1 MKTFF
6 IKNYVLFENFQKLCQ
21 GKKIKFIF
29 RIFEAMNNHF
39 FDLIEHT
46 NRSVFLTGKA
56 GTGKTT
62 FLNDFVKRTKKKYI
76 VVAPTGI
83 AAINAGG
90 VTIHS
95 MFGLPLRTFLPTT
108 DRIDGSLANN
118 IADLMPHFKYRK
130 DKLKLLREIE
140 VLIIDEVSMLRADVL
155 DMMDFSLRFI
165 RRNNQRFGGVQMLF
179 IGDLY
184 QLPPVVRDEH
194 ILKICYD
201 SPFFFDS
208 LAVKDIPLLTIELT
222 KVYRQSDEDF
232 LEILNAIRDGDT
244 ANIDFDLL
252 NKRYDPDF
260 DMGNESYVY
269 LCSHNKMADEI
280 NQEKLA
286 EIKVTPNT
294 YEAKLF
300 GDFKENQYPNEQFL
314 ELKIGAQVMF
324 IRNDISG
331 EKKYFNGKLGEIS
344 ALDENEIKV
353 VLDGSEREITV
364 KREVWEQKK
373 YFLDTEKN
381 IQEEVLG
388 SFEQFPI
395 KLAWAVTIHKSQGLT
410 FDKVI
415 IDAGKS
421 FTAGQVYVAL
431 SRCRTLEGIVLK
443 SRITPDVIFKDNRIL
458 QFQGNTLANDNV
470 EAILNK
476 EKYDYSIRKVL
487 RTVNCLWFLKEVE
500 DWNQLSIT
508 TKSIDHVKTKQ
519 LYVQLKHEIVN
530 LGKIFEKL
538 ERVISQKVNNFIEQ
552 KEEWSEI
559 ENKTKGAVN
568 FFFVEIRDKVFNP
581 LKEFYAEIKGAKGLK
596 QYNEEFRNW
605 LEDIEEYLNSLK
617 EAYLLETKLLDEKND
632 KEISMKIAKVPSQV
646 LTFQLFEQG
655 KTIGEI
661 ALERGLVKETVIGH
675 LAKFAEQGL
684 LDIARVITSD
694 KIKAFE
700 TEFYK
705 NPHETLS
712 DWKNALPSSFEF
724 NEIRILINH
733 YNFLKDKNKA

>member
-1 MKTFF
+1 
-6 IKNYVLFENFQKLCQ
+6 
-21 GKKIKFIF
+21 
-29 RIFEAMNNHF
+29 MNNHF

-62 FLNDFVKRTKKKYI
+62 FLNEFVKKTRKKYI

-130 DKLKLLREIE
+130 DKLKLLREVE

-194 ILKICYD
+194 ILKICYE

-208 LAVKDIPLLTIELT
+208 HAIKDIPLLTIELT
-222 KVYRQSDEDF
+222 KVYRQSDEKF
-232 LEILNAIRDGDT
+232 LDILNAIRDGDV
-244 ANIDFDLL
+244 ANINFDEL

-260 DMGNESYVY
+260 KAGTESYVY

-280 NQEKLA
+280 NQEKLE
-286 EIKVTPNT
+286 EIDLAVKT

-300 GDFKENQYPNEQFL
+300 GDFKENQFPNEQFL
-314 ELKIGAQVMF
+314 ELKVGAQIMF
-324 IRNDISG
+324 IRNDITG

-344 ALDENEIKV
+344 ALDDNEIKV

-381 IQEEVLG
+381 IKEEVLG

-410 FDKVI
+410 FDNVI

-443 SRITPDVIFKDNRIL
+443 SKITPEVIFKDNRIL
-458 QFQGNTLANDNV
+458 QFQGSTLANDNV
-470 EAILNK
+470 EAILNR
-476 EKYDYSIRKVL
+476 EKYDYSIKKVL
-487 RTVNCLWFLKEVE
+487 RTVNCLWFLNEVE
-500 DWNQLSIT
+500 EWNKLSVT
-508 TKSIDHVKTKQ
+508 TKNIDHVKTNQ
-519 LYVQLKHEIVN
+519 LYLQLKHETTN

-538 ERVISQKVNNFIEQ
+538 ERVISQKVNNFIEN
-552 KEEWSEI
+552 KEEWSDI
-559 ENKTKGAVN
+559 ESKTKGAVN
-568 FFFVEIRDKVFNP
+568 FFFTEIRDKVFNP

-605 LEDIEEYLNSLK
+605 LEDTEEYLNSLK
-617 EAYLLETKLLDEKND
+617 EIHLLETKLLDEKND
-632 KEISMKIAKVPSQV
+632 KEISLKIAKVPSQV

-684 LDIARVITSD
+684 LDISRVITSD

-700 TEFYK
+700 NEFYK
-705 NPHETLS
+705 NPHETLTE
-712 DWKNALPSSFEF
+712 WKNALPNDFEF

-733 YNFLKDKNKA
+733 YNYKKEKNDSI

>member
-1 MKTFF
+1 
-6 IKNYVLFENFQKLCQ
+6 
-21 GKKIKFIF
+21 
-29 RIFEAMNNHF
+29 MNNHF

-46 NRSVFLTGKA
+46 NRSIFLTGKA

-62 FLNDFVKRTKKKYI
+62 FLNDFVKRTRKKHI
-76 VVAPTGI
+76 VIAPTGI

-108 DRIDGSLANN
+108 ERIDTSMANN

-130 DKLKLLREIE
+130 DKLKLLREVE
-140 VLIIDEVSMLRADVL
+140 VVIIDEVSMLRADVL

-194 ILKICYD
+194 ILRMYYN

-208 LAVKDIPLLTIELT
+208 HAIKEIPLITIELT
-222 KVYRQSDEDF
+222 KVYRQSDENF
-232 LEILNAIRDGDT
+232 LAILNAIRDGDV
-244 ANIDFDLL
+244 ANINFDHL
-252 NKRYDPDF
+252 NERYDPDF
-260 DMGNESYVY
+260 NSKDEPYVY
-269 LCSHNKMADEI
+269 LCSHNKMADDI
-280 NQEKLA
+280 NQEKLDQ
-286 EIKVTPNT
+286 IKVSAKT

-300 GDFKENQYPNEQFL
+300 GEFKENQFPNEQFL
-314 ELKIGAQVMF
+314 DLKIGAQIMF

-331 EKKYFNGKLGEIS
+331 EKRYFNGKLGEIS

-353 VLDGSEREITV
+353 ILDGSEKEITV

-373 YFLDTEKN
+373 YFLDTDKN
-381 IQEEVLG
+381 IKEEVLG

-410 FDKVI
+410 FDRVI

-443 SRITPDVIFKDNRIL
+443 SKITPEVIFKDNRIL
-458 QFQGNTLANDNV
+458 KFQGETHANDNV
-470 EAILNK
+470 ESILNQ

-487 RTVNCLWFLKEVE
+487 RTVDCQWLLKEVE
-500 DWNQLSIT
+500 DWNNLSIV
-508 TKSIDHVKTKQ
+508 TKSIDHLKTKQ
-519 LYVQLKHEIVN
+519 LYIQLKPEIVN

-538 ERVISQKVNNFIEQ
+538 ERVISQKVNLFIEK

-559 ENKTKGAVN
+559 ENKSKGAVN
-568 FFFVEIRDKVFNP
+568 FFFTEVRDKVFSP
-581 LKEFYAEIKGAKGLK
+581 LKEFYAEIKGTKGLK
-596 QYNEEFRNW
+596 QYNEEFRVW

-617 EAYLLETKLLDEKND
+617 EIHLLETRLLEEKND

-655 KTIGEI
+655 KTISEI

-684 LDIARVITSD
+684 LEISRVITSD

-700 TEFYK
+700 ELFHSAPK
-705 NPHETLS
+705 ETLTE
-712 DWKNALPSSFEF
+712 WKNALPNDFEF

-733 YNFLKDKNKA
+733 FNYQKEKGK

>member
-1 MKTFF
+1 
-6 IKNYVLFENFQKLCQ
+6 
-21 GKKIKFIF
+21 
-29 RIFEAMNNHF
+29 MNNHF
-39 FDLIEHT
+39 FDLIEYT
-46 NRSVFLTGKA
+46 SRSVFLTGKA

-62 FLNDFVKRTKKKYI
+62 FLNEFVKKTKKKHI

-108 DRIDGSLANN
+108 DRIDSSLANN
-118 IADLMPHFKYRK
+118 IIDLQQHFKYRK
-130 DKLKLLREIE
+130 DKLKLLREVE

-194 ILKICYD
+194 VLKMFYN

-208 LAVKDIPLLTIELT
+208 LAIKDIPLLTIELT
-222 KVYRQSDEDF
+222 KVYRQTDQEF
-232 LEILNAIRDGDT
+232 LEILNAIRDGDV
-244 ANIDFDLL
+244 ANIDFNHL
-252 NKRYDPDF
+252 NERYDPGF
-260 DMGNESYVY
+260 EAGEEPYVY
-269 LCSHNKMADEI
+269 LCSHNKMADDI
-280 NQEKLA
+280 NQEKLKD
-286 EIKVTPNT
+286 IKVSPKS

-300 GDFKENQYPNEQFL
+300 GEFKENQYPNEQFL
-314 ELKIGAQVMF
+314 ELKVGAQVMF

-344 ALDENEIKV
+344 SLDENEIKV
-353 VLDGSEREITV
+353 ILDGSEREITV

-373 YFLDTEKN
+373 YSLDTDKN
-381 IQEEVLG
+381 IKEEVLG

-443 SRITPDVIFKDNRIL
+443 SKITPEVIFKDNRIL
-458 QFQGNTLANDNV
+458 KFQGETQANDNV
-470 EAILNK
+470 ESILNQ
-476 EKYDYSIRKVL
+476 EKYDYSIRKLL
-487 RTVNCLWFLKEVE
+487 RTLDCQWFLKEVE
-500 DWNQLSIT
+500 QWNNLSIV
-508 TKSIDHVKTKQ
+508 TKSIDRSKSNQ
-519 LYVQLKHEIVN
+519 LYLQLKRDVLN

-538 ERVISQKVNNFIEQ
+538 ERIIFQKVNLFIEK
-552 KEEWSEI
+552 KEDWSEI
-559 ENKTKGAVN
+559 ESKSKGAVN
-568 FFFVEIRDKVFNP
+568 FFFTEIRDKVFNP

-596 QYNEEFRNW
+596 QYNEELKNW

-617 EAYLLETKLLDEKND
+617 EIHLLETKLLDEKND
-632 KEISMKIAKVPSQV
+632 KEVSMKIAKVPSQV
-646 LTFQLFEQG
+646 LTFQLFEEG
-655 KTIGEI
+655 KTISEI
-661 ALERGLVKETVIGH
+661 AMERGLVKETVIGH

-694 KIKAFE
+694 KIKTFKE
-700 TEFYK
+700 MFHRDPK
-705 NPHETLS
+705 ETLNE
-712 DWKNALPSSFEF
+712 WKTALPNDFEF

-733 YNFLKDKNKA
+733 FTYQKEKNNG

>member
-1 MKTFF
+1 
-6 IKNYVLFENFQKLCQ
+6 
-21 GKKIKFIF
+21 
-29 RIFEAMNNHF
+29 MNNHF

-62 FLNDFVKRTKKKYI
+62 FLNEFVKKTRKKHI

-108 DRIDGSLANN
+108 DRIDGSLGNN
-118 IADLMPHFKYRK
+118 IADLQQHFKYRK
-130 DKLKLLREIE
+130 DKLKLLREVE

-194 ILKICYD
+194 ILKMFYQ

-208 LAVKDIPLLTIELT
+208 LAIKDIPLLTIELT
-222 KVYRQSDEDF
+222 KVYRQTDEEF
-232 LEILNAIRDGDT
+232 LEILNAIRDGDV
-244 ANIDFDLL
+244 ANIDFEHL
-252 NKRYDPDF
+252 NERFNPDF
-260 DMGNESYVY
+260 NAGEDSYIY
-269 LCSHNKMADEI
+269 LCSHNKLADDI
-280 NQEKLA
+280 NQQKLA
-286 EIKVTPNT
+286 EIKVSPATF
-294 YEAKLF
+294 EAKLF
-300 GDFKENQYPNEQFL
+300 GEFKENQYPNEQFL

-344 ALDENEIKV
+344 ALDEKEIKV
-353 VLDGSEREITV
+353 VLEGSEREITV

-373 YFLDTEKN
+373 YSLDGEKN
-381 IQEEVLG
+381 IKEEVLG

-443 SRITPDVIFKDNRIL
+443 SKITPEVIFKDNRIL
-458 QFQGNTLANDNV
+458 QFQGATFANDNV
-470 EAILNK
+470 EEILNR

-487 RTVNCLWFLKEVE
+487 RSVDSQWLLKEVE
-500 DWNQLSIT
+500 LWNNLSIT
-508 TKSIDHVKTKQ
+508 TKSIDHAKSKQ
-519 LYVQLKHEIVN
+519 LYLQLKRDVVN

-538 ERVISQKVNNFIEQ
+538 ERIIFQKVNNFINQ
-552 KEEWSEI
+552 TEEWSEI

-568 FFFVEIRDKVFNP
+568 FFFSEVKDKIFSP
-581 LKEFYAEIKGAKGLK
+581 LKEFYSEIKGVKGLK
-596 QYNEEFRNW
+596 NYNEELRSW

-617 EAYLLETKLLDEKND
+617 TAHLLETKLLDEKND
-632 KEISMKIAKVPSQV
+632 KEVSMKIAKVPSQV

-655 KTIGEI
+655 KTISEI
-661 ALERGLVKETVIGH
+661 ALERGLVKETVLGH
-675 LAKFAEQGL
+675 LARFAEQGL
-684 LDIARVITSD
+684 LDLSRVITSD
-694 KIKAFE
+694 KIKTFEKAFK
-700 TEFYK
+700 TDPK
-705 NPHETLS
+705 ETLNE
-712 DWKNALPSSFEF
+712 WKTALPNDFDF

-733 YNFLKDKNKA
+733 FNFLKEKAK

>member
-1 MKTFF
+1 
-6 IKNYVLFENFQKLCQ
+6 
-21 GKKIKFIF
+21 
-29 RIFEAMNNHF
+29 MNNHF
-39 FDLIEHT
+39 FDLIEYT
-46 NRSVFLTGKA
+46 SRSVFLTGKA

-62 FLNDFVKRTKKKYI
+62 FLNEFVKKTKKKHI

-108 DRIDGSLANN
+108 DRIDSSLANN
-118 IADLMPHFKYRK
+118 IIDLQQHFKYRK
-130 DKLKLLREIE
+130 DKLKLLREVE

-194 ILKICYD
+194 VLKMFYN

-208 LAVKDIPLLTIELT
+208 LAIKDIPLLTIELT
-222 KVYRQSDEDF
+222 KVYRQTDQDF
-232 LEILNAIRDGDT
+232 LEILNAIRDGDV
-244 ANIDFDLL
+244 ANIDFNHL
-252 NKRYDPDF
+252 NERYDPGF
-260 DMGNESYVY
+260 EAGEEPYVY
-269 LCSHNKMADEI
+269 LCSHNKMADDI
-280 NQEKLA
+280 NQEKLKD
-286 EIKVTPNT
+286 IKVSPKS

-300 GDFKENQYPNEQFL
+300 GEFKENQFPNEQFL
-314 ELKIGAQVMF
+314 ELKVGAQVMF
-324 IRNDISG
+324 IRNDITG

-344 ALDENEIKV
+344 SLDENEVKV
-353 VLDGSEREITV
+353 ILEGSEREITV

-373 YFLDTEKN
+373 YSLDTDKN
-381 IQEEVLG
+381 IKEEVLG

-443 SRITPDVIFKDNRIL
+443 SKITPEVIFKDNRIL
-458 QFQGNTLANDNV
+458 KFQGETQANDNV
-470 EAILNK
+470 ESILNQ

-487 RTVNCLWFLKEVE
+487 RTVDCQWFLKEVE
-500 DWNQLSIT
+500 QWNNLSIV
-508 TKSIDHVKTKQ
+508 TKSIDRTKSSQ
-519 LYVQLKHEIVN
+519 LYLQLKRDVLN

-538 ERVISQKVNNFIEQ
+538 ERIIFQKVNLFIEK
-552 KEEWSEI
+552 KEDWSEI
-559 ENKTKGAVN
+559 ESKSKGAVN
-568 FFFVEIRDKVFNP
+568 FFFTEIRDKVFNP

-596 QYNEEFRNW
+596 QYNEELKNW

-617 EAYLLETKLLDEKND
+617 EIYLLETKLLDEKND
-632 KEISMKIAKVPSQV
+632 KEVSMKIAKVPSQV

-655 KTIGEI
+655 KTISEI
-661 ALERGLVKETVIGH
+661 AMERGLVKETVIGH

-694 KIKAFE
+694 KIKAFKE
-700 TEFYK
+700 IFHKDPKENLT
-705 NPHETLS
+705 
-712 DWKNALPSSFEF
+712 DWKAALPNDFEF

-733 YNFLKDKNKA
+733 FTYQKEKNN

>member
-1 MKTFF
+1 
-6 IKNYVLFENFQKLCQ
+6 
-21 GKKIKFIF
+21 
-29 RIFEAMNNHF
+29 MNNHF

-62 FLNDFVKRTKKKYI
+62 FLNDFVKRTRKKHI

-108 DRIDGSLANN
+108 ERIDTSLANN

-130 DKLKLLREIE
+130 DKLKLLREVEII
-140 VLIIDEVSMLRADVL
+140 IIDEVSMLRADVL

-194 ILKICYD
+194 ILKMYYN

-208 LAVKDIPLLTIELT
+208 LAIKEIPLITIELT
-222 KVYRQSDEDF
+222 KVYRQSDEIF
-232 LEILNAIRDGDT
+232 LEVLNAIRDGDI

-252 NKRYDPDF
+252 NERYDPDF
-260 DMGNESYVY
+260 DMGKESYVY

-280 NQEKLA
+280 NQKKLA
-286 EIKVTPNT
+286 EIKSDAKI

-300 GDFKENQYPNEQFL
+300 GEFKENQFPNDQFL
-314 ELKIGAQVMF
+314 ELKVGAQIMF
-324 IRNDISG
+324 IRNDISPD
-331 EKKYFNGKLGEIS
+331 KKYFNGKLGEIS

-353 VLDGSEREITV
+353 ILDGSEREITV

-373 YFLDTEKN
+373 YFLDNEKN
-381 IQEEVLG
+381 IKEEVLG

-421 FTAGQVYVAL
+421 FTSGQVYVAL

-443 SRITPDVIFKDNRIL
+443 SRITPEVIFKDNRIL
-458 QFQGNTLANDNV
+458 QFHGDTVANDHV
-470 EAILNK
+470 ETILNQ

-487 RTVNCLWFLKEVE
+487 RTIDCLWFLQEVE
-500 DWNQLSIT
+500 DWNKLSIA
-508 TKSIDHVKTKQ
+508 TKSIDHVKTNQ
-519 LYVQLKHEIVN
+519 LYHQVKPEIIN

-538 ERVISQKVNNFIEQ
+538 ERVIFQKVTQFINQ
-552 KEEWSEI
+552 KEEWTEI

-568 FFFVEIRDKVFNP
+568 FFFTEIRDKVFNP

-596 QYNEEFRNW
+596 QYNEEFKRW

-617 EAYLLETKLLDEKND
+617 EIHLLETRLLDEKND
-632 KEISMKIAKVPSQV
+632 KEVSMKIAKVPSQV

-655 KTIGEI
+655 KTIAEI

-684 LDIARVITSD
+684 LDISRVIPSD
-694 KIKAFE
+694 KIRIFE
-700 TEFYK
+700 EEF
-705 NPHETLS
+705 N
-712 DWKNALPSSFEF
+712 KNAHGTLTEWKSVLPSNFEF
-724 NEIRILINH
+724 NEIRILLNH
-733 YNFLKDKNKA
+733 YNYIKTKES

>member
-1 MKTFF
+1 
-6 IKNYVLFENFQKLCQ
+6 
-21 GKKIKFIF
+21 
-29 RIFEAMNNHF
+29 MNNHF

-62 FLNDFVKRTKKKYI
+62 FLNEFVKKTRKKYI

-108 DRIDGSLANN
+108 DRIDTSLANN

-130 DKLKLLREIE
+130 DKLKLLREVE

-194 ILKICYD
+194 ILKMCYQ

-208 LAVKDIPLLTIELT
+208 HAIKEIPLITIELT
-222 KVYRQSDEDF
+222 KVYRQSDEEF
-232 LEILNAIRDGDT
+232 LAILNAIRDGDV
-244 ANIDFDLL
+244 ANIDFDHL
-252 NKRYDPDF
+252 NERYDPTFNSGD
-260 DMGNESYVY
+260 EPYVY
-269 LCSHNKMADEI
+269 LCSHNKMADDI
-280 NQEKLA
+280 NQEKLD
-286 EIKVTPNT
+286 EIKTDSRT
-294 YEAKLF
+294 YEAKLS
-300 GDFKENQYPNEQFL
+300 GEFKENQFPNEQFL
-314 ELKIGAQVMF
+314 DLKIGAQVMF

-331 EKKYFNGKLGEIS
+331 EKRYFNGKLGEIS
-344 ALDENEIKV
+344 ALDENEIKII
-353 VLDGSEREITV
+353 LDGSDTEITV

-373 YFLDTEKN
+373 YFLDTDKN
-381 IQEEVLG
+381 IKEEVLG

-443 SRITPDVIFKDNRIL
+443 SKITPEVIFKDNRIL
-458 QFQGNTLANDNV
+458 KFQGDTHANDNV
-470 EAILNK
+470 EAILNQ
-476 EKYDYSIRKVL
+476 EKYDYSIKKVL
-487 RTVNCLWFLKEVE
+487 RTVDSQWLLKEVE
-500 DWNQLSIT
+500 DWNNLSIV

-530 LGKIFEKL
+530 LGKIFVKL
-538 ERVISQKVNNFIEQ
+538 ERVISQKVNLFIDQ

-568 FFFVEIRDKVFNP
+568 FFFTEIRDKVFSP

-596 QYNEEFRNW
+596 QYNEDFRVW

-617 EAYLLETKLLDEKND
+617 EIHLLETKLLDEKND
-632 KEISMKIAKVPSQV
+632 QEISMKIAKVPSQV

-661 ALERGLVKETVIGH
+661 SMERGLVKETVIGH

-684 LDIARVITSD
+684 LDISRVITSD
-694 KIKAFE
+694 KIKTFE
-700 TEFYK
+700 DLFYQSQ
-705 NPHETLS
+705 HETLTE
-712 DWKNALPSSFEF
+712 WKNALPADFEF

-733 YNFLKDKNKA
+733 YNYQKEKRK

>member
-1 MKTFF
+1 
-6 IKNYVLFENFQKLCQ
+6 
-21 GKKIKFIF
+21 
-29 RIFEAMNNHF
+29 MNNHF
-39 FDLIEHT
+39 FDLIEYT
-46 NRSVFLTGKA
+46 SRSVFLTGKA

-62 FLNDFVKRTKKKYI
+62 FLNEFVKKTKKKHI

-108 DRIDGSLANN
+108 DRIDSSLANN
-118 IADLMPHFKYRK
+118 IIDLQQHFKYRK
-130 DKLKLLREIE
+130 DKLKLLREVE

-194 ILKICYD
+194 VLKMFYN

-208 LAVKDIPLLTIELT
+208 MAIKDIPLLTIELT
-222 KVYRQSDEDF
+222 KVYRQTDQEF
-232 LEILNAIRDGDT
+232 LEILNAIRDGDV
-244 ANIDFDLL
+244 ANIDFNHL
-252 NKRYDPDF
+252 NERYDPGF
-260 DMGNESYVY
+260 EAGEEPYVY
-269 LCSHNKMADEI
+269 LCSHNKMADDI
-280 NQEKLA
+280 NQEKLKD
-286 EIKVTPNT
+286 IKVSPKS

-300 GDFKENQYPNEQFL
+300 GEFKENQFPNEQFL
-314 ELKIGAQVMF
+314 ELKVGAQVMF
-324 IRNDISG
+324 IRNDITG

-344 ALDENEIKV
+344 SLDENEVKV
-353 VLDGSEREITV
+353 ILEGSEREITV

-373 YFLDTEKN
+373 YSLDTDKN
-381 IQEEVLG
+381 IKEEVLG

-431 SRCRTLEGIVLK
+431 SRCRTLKGIILK
-443 SRITPDVIFKDNRIL
+443 SKITPEVIFKDNRIL
-458 QFQGNTLANDNV
+458 KFQGETQANDNV
-470 EAILNK
+470 ESILNQ

-487 RTVNCLWFLKEVE
+487 RTVDCQWFLKEVE
-500 DWNQLSIT
+500 QWNNLSIV
-508 TKSIDHVKTKQ
+508 TKSIDRTKSNQ
-519 LYVQLKHEIVN
+519 LYLQLKRDVLN

-538 ERVISQKVNNFIEQ
+538 ERIIFQKVNLFIEK
-552 KEEWSEI
+552 KEDWSEI
-559 ENKTKGAVN
+559 ESKSKGAVN
-568 FFFVEIRDKVFNP
+568 FFFTEIRDKVFNP

-596 QYNEEFRNW
+596 QYNEELKNW

-617 EAYLLETKLLDEKND
+617 EVHLLETKLLDEKND
-632 KEISMKIAKVPSQV
+632 KEVSMKIAKVPSQV

-655 KTIGEI
+655 KTISEI
-661 ALERGLVKETVIGH
+661 AMERGLVKETVIGH

-694 KIKAFE
+694 KIKAFKE
-700 TEFYK
+700 MFHRDPKENLT
-705 NPHETLS
+705 
-712 DWKNALPSSFEF
+712 DWKAALPNDFEF

-733 YNFLKDKNKA
+733 FTYQKEQGKLH

>member
-1 MKTFF
+1 
-6 IKNYVLFENFQKLCQ
+6 
-21 GKKIKFIF
+21 
-29 RIFEAMNNHF
+29 MNNHF
-39 FDLIEHT
+39 FDLIEYT
-46 NRSVFLTGKA
+46 SRSVFLTGKA

-62 FLNDFVKRTKKKYI
+62 FLNEFVKKTKKKHI

-95 MFGLPLRTFLPTT
+95 MFGLPLRTFLPTA
-108 DRIDGSLANN
+108 DRIDSSIANN
-118 IADLMPHFKYRK
+118 ITDLQQHFRYRK
-130 DKLKLLREIE
+130 DKLKLLREVE

-194 ILKICYD
+194 VLKMFYN

-208 LAVKDIPLLTIELT
+208 LAIKDIPLLTIELT
-222 KVYRQSDEDF
+222 KVYRQTDEGF
-232 LEILNAIRDGDT
+232 LEILNAIRDGDV
-244 ANIDFDLL
+244 ANIDFNHL
-252 NKRYDPDF
+252 NERYDPGF
-260 DMGNESYVY
+260 EAGEEPYVY
-269 LCSHNKMADEI
+269 LCSHNKMADDI
-280 NQEKLA
+280 NQEKLKD
-286 EIKVTPNT
+286 IKVSPNT

-300 GDFKENQYPNEQFL
+300 GEFKENQYPNEQFL

-324 IRNDISG
+324 IRNDITG

-344 ALDENEIKV
+344 SLDDNEIKV
-353 VLDGSEREITV
+353 ILEGSEREITV

-373 YFLDTEKN
+373 YSLDTDKN
-381 IQEEVLG
+381 IKEEVLG

-443 SRITPDVIFKDNRIL
+443 SKITPEVIFKDNRIL
-458 QFQGNTLANDNV
+458 KFQGETQANDNV
-470 EAILNK
+470 ETILNQ

-487 RTVNCLWFLKEVE
+487 RTVDCQWFLKEVE
-500 DWNQLSIT
+500 QWNNLSIVN
-508 TKSIDHVKTKQ
+508 KSIDRKKASQ
-519 LYVQLKHEIVN
+519 LYLQLKRDVLN

-538 ERVISQKVNNFIEQ
+538 ERIIFQKVNLFIEK
-552 KEEWSEI
+552 KEDWSEI
-559 ENKTKGAVN
+559 ENKSKGAVN
-568 FFFVEIRDKVFNP
+568 FFFTEIRDKVFNP
-581 LKEFYAEIKGAKGLK
+581 LKDFYAEIKGAKGLK
-596 QYNEEFRNW
+596 QYNEELKDW

-617 EAYLLETKLLDEKND
+617 EIHLLETKLLDEKND

-655 KTIGEI
+655 KTIAEV

-684 LDIARVITSD
+684 LDISRVITSD
-694 KIKAFE
+694 KIKAFQE
-700 TEFYK
+700 MFHREPK
-705 NPHETLS
+705 ETLNE
-712 DWKNALPSSFEF
+712 WKTALPNDFEF

-733 YNFLKDKNKA
+733 FNYLKERNKI

>member
-1 MKTFF
+1 
-6 IKNYVLFENFQKLCQ
+6 
-21 GKKIKFIF
+21 
-29 RIFEAMNNHF
+29 MNNHF

-62 FLNDFVKRTKKKYI
+62 FLNDFVKRTRKKHI

-108 DRIDGSLANN
+108 DRIDTSMANN

-130 DKLKLLREIE
+130 DKLKLLREVEII
-140 VLIIDEVSMLRADVL
+140 IIDEVSMLRADVL

-194 ILKICYD
+194 ILKICYN

-208 LAVKDIPLLTIELT
+208 HAIKEIPLITIELT

-232 LEILNAIRDGDT
+232 LAILNAIRDGDV
-244 ANIDFDLL
+244 ANIDFEHL
-252 NKRYDPDF
+252 NERYDPHF
-260 DMGNESYVY
+260 DMGEEPYVY
-269 LCSHNKMADEI
+269 LCSHNKMADDI
-280 NQEKLA
+280 NQEKLD
-286 EIKVTPNT
+286 ELKVSPKT

-300 GDFKENQYPNEQFL
+300 GEFRENQFPNEQFL
-314 ELKIGAQVMF
+314 DLKIGAQIMF

-353 VLDGSEREITV
+353 ILDGSEREITV

-373 YFLDTEKN
+373 YFLDTDKN
-381 IQEEVLG
+381 IKEEVLG

-410 FDKVI
+410 FDRVI

-443 SRITPDVIFKDNRIL
+443 SKITPEVIFKDNRIL
-458 QFQGNTLANDNV
+458 HFHSDTVANDKV
-470 EAILNK
+470 EAILSN

-487 RTVNCLWFLKEVE
+487 RTVDSQWLLKEVE
-500 DWNQLSIT
+500 DWNKLSVA
-508 TKSIDHVKTKQ
+508 TKSIDHLKTNQ
-519 LYVQLKHEIVN
+519 LYKQLKHEIVN

-538 ERVISQKVNNFIEQ
+538 ERVISQKVNNFIDK

-559 ENKTKGAVN
+559 ESKAKGAVN
-568 FFFVEIRDKVFNP
+568 FFFTEIRDKVFSP
-581 LKEFYAEIKGAKGLK
+581 LKDFYAEIKGTKGLK
-596 QYNEEFRNW
+596 QYNEEFRVW

-617 EAYLLETKLLDEKND
+617 EIHLLETKLLDEKNNQ
-632 KEISMKIAKVPSQV
+632 EVSMKIAKVPSQV

-655 KTIGEI
+655 KTISEI

-684 LDIARVITSD
+684 LDISRVITSD

-700 TEFYK
+700 NVFK
-705 NPHETLS
+705 NDPKETLTE
-712 DWKNALPSSFEF
+712 WKNALPNDFEF

-733 YNFLKDKNKA
+733 FNYQKEKGRI

>member
-1 MKTFF
+1 
-6 IKNYVLFENFQKLCQ
+6 
-21 GKKIKFIF
+21 
-29 RIFEAMNNHF
+29 MNNHF
-39 FDLIEHT
+39 FDIIEHT

-62 FLNDFVKRTKKKYI
+62 FLNDFVKKTKKKHI
-76 VVAPTGI
+76 VIAPTGI

-108 DRIDGSLANN
+108 ERIDGSLANN

-140 VLIIDEVSMLRADVL
+140 IIIIDEVSMLRADVL
-155 DMMDFSLRFI
+155 DMMDFSLRFV

-194 ILKICYD
+194 ILKMYYQ

-208 LAVKDIPLLTIELT
+208 LAIKEIPLITIELT
-222 KVYRQSDEDF
+222 KVYRQSDQEF
-232 LEILNAIRDGDT
+232 LEILNAIRDGDI
-244 ANIDFDLL
+244 ANIDFEHL
-252 NKRYDPDF
+252 NERYDPDF
-260 DMGNESYVY
+260 ETGQDSYVY

-280 NQEKLA
+280 NQKKLA
-286 EIKVTPNT
+286 EIKVDPST

-300 GDFKENQYPNEQFL
+300 GEFKENQFPNDQFL
-314 ELKIGAQVMF
+314 ELKMGAQIMF
-324 IRNDISG
+324 IRNDISP
-331 EKKYFNGKLGEIS
+331 EKKYFNGKLGEIVG
-344 ALDENEIKV
+344 LDENEIRV
-353 VLDGSEREITV
+353 ALEGSEREIVV

-373 YFLDTEKN
+373 YFLDTDKN
-381 IQEEVLG
+381 IKEEVLG

-443 SRITPDVIFKDNRIL
+443 SKITPEVIFKDTRIL
-458 QFQGNTLANDNV
+458 QFQGDTFANDHV
-470 EAILNK
+470 EDILNR
-476 EKYDYSIRKVL
+476 EKYDYSIKKVL
-487 RTVNCLWFLKEVE
+487 RTIDSLWFLKEVE
-500 DWNQLSIT
+500 EWNKLSVA
-508 TKSIDHVKTKQ
+508 TKNIDHVKTNQ
-519 LYVQLKHEIVN
+519 LYLQLKHEIVQ
-530 LGKIFEKL
+530 LGKIFGKL
-538 ERVISQKVNNFIEQ
+538 ERVLTQKIELLLDK

-559 ENKTKGAVN
+559 ENKAKGAVN
-568 FFFVEIRDKVFNP
+568 FFFTEIRDKVFNP
-581 LKEFYAEIKGAKGLK
+581 LKDFYAEIKGTKGLK
-596 QYNEEFRNW
+596 QYNEEFKDW

-617 EAYLLETKLLDEKND
+617 DIHLLDTKLLDEKNNQ
-632 KEISMKIAKVPSQV
+632 EVSLKIAKVPSQV

-661 ALERGLVKETVIGH
+661 SLERGLVKETVIGH

-684 LDIARVITSD
+684 LDISRVITSD

-700 TEFYK
+700 KEFYQK
-705 NPHETLS
+705 AHETLTE
-712 DWKNALPSSFEF
+712 WKNALPNDFEF

-733 YNFLKDKNKA
+733 YNYKKEKNS

>member
-1 MKTFF
+1 
-6 IKNYVLFENFQKLCQ
+6 
-21 GKKIKFIF
+21 
-29 RIFEAMNNHF
+29 MNNHF

-62 FLNDFVKRTKKKYI
+62 FLNEFVKKTRKKHI

-108 DRIDGSLANN
+108 DRIDGSLGNN
-118 IADLMPHFKYRK
+118 IADLQQHFKYRK
-130 DKLKLLREIE
+130 DKLKLLREVE

-194 ILKICYD
+194 ILKMFYQ

-208 LAVKDIPLLTIELT
+208 LAIKDIPLLTIELT
-222 KVYRQSDEDF
+222 KVYRQTDEEF
-232 LEILNAIRDGDT
+232 LEILNAIRDGDI
-244 ANIDFDLL
+244 ANIDFEHL
-252 NKRYDPDF
+252 NERFNSDF
-260 DMGNESYVY
+260 NAGEDSYIY
-269 LCSHNKMADEI
+269 LCSHNKLADDI
-280 NQEKLA
+280 NQQKLA
-286 EIKVTPNT
+286 EIKVSPATF
-294 YEAKLF
+294 EAKLF
-300 GDFKENQYPNEQFL
+300 GEFKENQYPNEQFL

-344 ALDENEIKV
+344 ALDEKEIKV
-353 VLDGSEREITV
+353 ILEGGEREITV

-373 YFLDTEKN
+373 YSLDGEKN
-381 IQEEVLG
+381 IKEEVLG

-443 SRITPDVIFKDNRIL
+443 SKITPEVIFKDNRIL
-458 QFQGNTLANDNV
+458 QFQGATFANDNV
-470 EAILNK
+470 EEILNR

-487 RTVNCLWFLKEVE
+487 RSVDSQWLLREVE
-500 DWNQLSIT
+500 LWNNLSIT
-508 TKSIDHVKTKQ
+508 TKSIDHAKSKQ
-519 LYVQLKHEIVN
+519 LYLQLKRDVVN

-538 ERVISQKVNNFIEQ
+538 ERIIFQKVNNFINQ
-552 KEEWSEI
+552 TEEWSEI
-559 ENKTKGAVN
+559 ESKTKGAVN
-568 FFFVEIRDKVFNP
+568 FFFSEVKDKIFSP
-581 LKEFYAEIKGAKGLK
+581 LKEFYSEIKGVKGLK
-596 QYNEEFRNW
+596 NYNEELRSW
-605 LEDIEEYLNSLK
+605 LEDIEEYLNGLK
-617 EAYLLETKLLDEKND
+617 TAHLLETKLLDEKND
-632 KEISMKIAKVPSQV
+632 KEVSMKIAKVPSQV

-655 KTIGEI
+655 KTISEI
-661 ALERGLVKETVIGH
+661 ALERGLVKETVLGH
-675 LAKFAEQGL
+675 LARFAEQGL
-684 LDIARVITSD
+684 LDLSRVITSD
-694 KIKAFE
+694 KIKKFEKAFK
-700 TEFYK
+700 TDPK
-705 NPHETLS
+705 ETLNE
-712 DWKNALPSSFEF
+712 WKTALPNDFDF

-733 YNFLKDKNKA
+733 YTFLKEKGK

>member
-1 MKTFF
+1 
-6 IKNYVLFENFQKLCQ
+6 
-21 GKKIKFIF
+21 
-29 RIFEAMNNHF
+29 MNNHF

-62 FLNDFVKRTKKKYI
+62 FLNEFVQKTKKKHI

-108 DRIDGSLANN
+108 ERIDGSLGNN
-118 IADLMPHFKYRK
+118 IADLMSHFKYRK

-155 DMMDFSLRFI
+155 DMMDFSLRFV

-194 ILKICYD
+194 ILKMFYN

-208 LAVKDIPLLTIELT
+208 LAIKEIPLLTIELT
-222 KVYRQSDEDF
+222 KVYRQSDENF
-232 LEILNAIRDGDT
+232 LEILNAIRDGDV
-244 ANIDFDLL
+244 ANIDFEQL
-252 NKRYDPDF
+252 NERFNPDF
-260 DMGNESYVY
+260 NAGEESYIY
-269 LCSHNKMADEI
+269 LCSHNKLADDI
-280 NQEKLA
+280 NQQKLA
-286 EIKVTPNT
+286 EIKVNPATF
-294 YEAKLF
+294 EAKLF

-331 EKKYFNGKLGEIS
+331 EKKYFNGKLGVVS

-353 VLDGSEREITV
+353 ILEGSEREITV

-373 YFLDTEKN
+373 YSLDQEKN
-381 IQEEVLG
+381 IKEEVLG

-443 SRITPDVIFKDNRIL
+443 SKITPEVIFKDNRIL
-458 QFQGNTLANDNV
+458 QFQGDTFANDSV
-470 EAILNK
+470 EQILNQ
-476 EKYDYSIRKVL
+476 EKYDYSIKKVL
-487 RTVNCLWFLKEVE
+487 RTLDSRWFLNEVE
-500 DWNQLSIT
+500 EWNKQSLT
-508 TKSIDHVKTKQ
+508 TKSIDRVKTNQ
-519 LYVQLKHEIVN
+519 LYIQLKHEITQ

-538 ERVISQKVNNFIEQ
+538 EKILFQKVQLFIDQ

-568 FFFVEIRDKVFNP
+568 FFFNEVKDKIFSP
-581 LKEFYAEIKGAKGLK
+581 LKEFYSEIKGVKGLK
-596 QYNEEFRNW
+596 QYNEDFKNW

-617 EAYLLETKLLDEKND
+617 AAHLLETQLLDAKNN
-632 KEISMKIAKVPSQV
+632 KEVSMKIAKVPSQV
-646 LTFQLFEQG
+646 LTFQLFEEG
-655 KTIGEI
+655 KTISEI
-661 ALERGLVKETVIGH
+661 AKERGLVKETVIGH

-684 LDIARVITSD
+684 LDISRVITSD
-694 KIKAFE
+694 KIKIFE
-700 TEFYK
+700 KEFK
-705 NPHETLS
+705 NDPKETLNE
-712 DWKNALPSSFEF
+712 WKTVLPNDFEF

-733 YNFLKDKNKA
+733 YNYKRGKQNN

>member
-1 MKTFF
+1 
-6 IKNYVLFENFQKLCQ
+6 V
-21 GKKIKFIF
+21 
-29 RIFEAMNNHF
+29 NNHF

-62 FLNDFVKRTKKKYI
+62 FLNDFVKKTRKKYI

-130 DKLKLLREIE
+130 DKLKLLREVE

-194 ILKICYD
+194 ILKICYQ

-208 LAVKDIPLLTIELT
+208 HAVKDLPLLTIELT
-222 KVYRQSDEDF
+222 KVYRQSDEKF
-232 LEILNAIRDGDT
+232 LDILNAIRDGDV
-244 ANIDFDLL
+244 ANINFDVL
-252 NKRYDPDF
+252 NERYDPDF
-260 DMGNESYVY
+260 KAGTESYVY
-269 LCSHNKMADEI
+269 LCSHNRMADEI

-286 EIKVTPNT
+286 EINLTVKT

-300 GDFKENQYPNEQFL
+300 GDFKENQFPNEQFL
-314 ELKIGAQVMF
+314 ELKVGAQVMF
-324 IRNDISG
+324 IRNDITG
-331 EKKYFNGKLGEIS
+331 EKKYFNGKLGEIIS
-344 ALDENEIKV
+344 LDDNEIKV

-381 IQEEVLG
+381 IKEEVLG

-410 FDKVI
+410 FDNVI

-443 SRITPDVIFKDNRIL
+443 SKITPEVIFKDNRIL
-458 QFQGNTLANDNV
+458 QFQGNTFANDNV
-470 EAILNK
+470 EAILNR
-476 EKYDYSIRKVL
+476 EKYDYSIKKVL
-487 RTVNCLWFLKEVE
+487 RTVNCLWFLNEVE
-500 DWNQLSIT
+500 EWNKLSIT
-508 TKSIDHVKTKQ
+508 TKNIDHVKTNQ
-519 LYVQLKHEIVN
+519 LYLQLKHEIVN

-538 ERVISQKVNNFIEQ
+538 ERVISQKVNNFIEN

-559 ENKTKGAVN
+559 EGKTKGAVN
-568 FFFVEIRDKVFNP
+568 FFFTEIRDKVFNP
-581 LKEFYAEIKGAKGLK
+581 LKEFYAEIKGTKGLK

-605 LEDIEEYLNSLK
+605 LEDTEEYLNSLK
-617 EAYLLETKLLDEKND
+617 EVYLLETKLLDEKNN
-632 KEISMKIAKVPSQV
+632 KEINLIVAKVPSQV

-661 ALERGLVKETVIGH
+661 AMERGLVKETVIGH

-684 LDIARVITSD
+684 LDISRVITSD

-700 TEFYK
+700 DEFYK
-705 NPHETLS
+705 TPHETLTE
-712 DWKNALPSSFEF
+712 WKNALPNEFEF

-733 YNFLKDKNKA
+733 YNFKREKGR

>member
-1 MKTFF
+1 
-6 IKNYVLFENFQKLCQ
+6 
-21 GKKIKFIF
+21 
-29 RIFEAMNNHF
+29 MNNHF
-39 FDLIEHT
+39 FDLIEYT
-46 NRSVFLTGKA
+46 NRSIFLTGKA

-62 FLNDFVKRTKKKYI
+62 FLNEFVKRTKKKHI

-108 DRIDGSLANN
+108 DRIDTSLANN

-130 DKLKLLREIE
+130 DKLKLLREVE

-165 RRNNQRFGGVQMLF
+165 RRNSQRFGGVQMLF

-194 ILKICYD
+194 ILKMFYN

-208 LAVKDIPLLTIELT
+208 HAIKEIPLITIELT
-222 KVYRQSDEDF
+222 KVYRQSDENF
-232 LEILNAIRDGDT
+232 LDILNAIRDGDVGS
-244 ANIDFDLL
+244 IDFEHL
-252 NKRYDPDF
+252 NERYDPAF
-260 DMGNESYVY
+260 ETGTESYVY

-280 NQEKLA
+280 NQEKLK
-286 EIKVTPNT
+286 EIKVDPSTF
-294 YEAKLF
+294 EAKLV
-300 GDFKENQYPNEQFL
+300 GEFKENQFPNEQFL

-331 EKKYFNGKLGEIS
+331 EKRYFNGKLGEIS

-353 VLDGSEREITV
+353 VLDGSEREIIV

-373 YFLDTEKN
+373 YFLDTDKN
-381 IQEEVLG
+381 IKEEVLG

-443 SRITPDVIFKDNRIL
+443 SKITPEVIFKDNRIL
-458 QFQGNTLANDNV
+458 QFQGSTFANDNV
-470 EAILNK
+470 EAILNQ
-476 EKYDYSIRKVL
+476 EKYDYSIKKVL
-487 RTVNCLWFLKEVE
+487 RTVDSRWILNEVE
-500 DWNQLSIT
+500 EWNKLSII
-508 TKSIDHVKTKQ
+508 TKSIDKVKTNQ
-519 LYVQLKHEIVN
+519 LYIQLKHEVTQ

-538 ERVISQKVNNFIEQ
+538 EKVISQKVNNFIDQ

-559 ENKTKGAVN
+559 EGKTKGAVN
-568 FFFVEIRDKVFNP
+568 FFFTEVRDKVFSP
-581 LKEFYAEIKGAKGLK
+581 LKEYYAEIKGAKGLK

-605 LEDIEEYLNSLK
+605 LEDVEEYLNSLK
-617 EAYLLETKLLDEKND
+617 EAHLLETKLLEEKND

-655 KTIGEI
+655 KTIAEV
-661 ALERGLVKETVIGH
+661 AFERGLVKETVIGH

-684 LDIARVITSD
+684 LDISRVITTD

-700 TEFYK
+700 DMFYK
-705 NPHETLS
+705 TPHETLTE
-712 DWKNALPSSFEF
+712 WKSALPNDFEF

-733 YNFLKDKNKA
+733 YNYKKEKNS

>member
-1 MKTFF
+1 M
-6 IKNYVLFENFQKLCQ
+6 V
-21 GKKIKFIF
+21 IKFRSLFPFF
-29 RIFEAMNNHF
+29 RSFAPMNNHF

-62 FLNDFVKRTKKKYI
+62 FLNEFVKKTRKKYI

-95 MFGLPLRTFLPTT
+95 MFGLPLRTFLPTA
-108 DRIDGSLANN
+108 DRIDGSLGNN
-118 IADLMPHFKYRK
+118 IADLQQHFKYRK
-130 DKLKLLREIE
+130 DKLKLLREVE

-194 ILKICYD
+194 ILKMYYN

-208 LAVKDIPLLTIELT
+208 LAIKDIPLLTIELT
-222 KVYRQSDEDF
+222 KVYRQTDEEF
-232 LEILNAIRDGDT
+232 LEILNAVRDGDV
-244 ANIDFDLL
+244 ANINFEHL
-252 NKRYDPDF
+252 NERYDPDF
-260 DMGNESYVY
+260 NAGEESYIY
-269 LCSHNKMADEI
+269 LCSHNKLADDI
-280 NQEKLA
+280 NQQKLA
-286 EIKVTPNT
+286 EIKVDPSTF
-294 YEAKLF
+294 EAKLF
-300 GDFKENQYPNEQFL
+300 GEFKENQYPNEQFL
-314 ELKIGAQVMF
+314 ELKVGAQVMF

-344 ALDENEIKV
+344 ALDEKEIKV
-353 VLDGSEREITV
+353 ILDGSEREITV

-373 YFLDTEKN
+373 YSLDSEKN
-381 IQEEVLG
+381 IKEEVLG

-443 SRITPDVIFKDNRIL
+443 SKITPDVIFKDNRIL
-458 QFQGNTLANDNV
+458 QFQGETFANDSV
-470 EAILNK
+470 EEILNK

-487 RTVNCLWFLKEVE
+487 RSVDSQWLLKEVE
-500 DWNQLSIT
+500 LWNNLSIT
-508 TKSIDHVKTKQ
+508 TKSIDHAKSKQ
-519 LYVQLKHEIVN
+519 LYLQLKRDAVN

-538 ERVISQKVNNFIEQ
+538 ERIIFQKVNNFIN
-552 KEEWSEI
+552 KTEEWSEI
-559 ENKTKGAVN
+559 ESKTKGAVN
-568 FFFVEIRDKVFNP
+568 FFFNEVKDKIFSP
-581 LKEFYAEIKGAKGLK
+581 LKEFYSEIKGVKGLK
-596 QYNEEFRNW
+596 NYNEELRSW
-605 LEDIEEYLNSLK
+605 LEDIEDYLNGLK
-617 EAYLLETKLLDEKND
+617 TAHLLETKLLDEKNN
-632 KEISMKIAKVPSQV
+632 KEVSMKIAKVPSQV

-655 KTIGEI
+655 KTISEI
-661 ALERGLVKETVIGH
+661 ALERGLVKETVLGH

-684 LDIARVITSD
+684 LDLSRVITSD
-694 KIKAFE
+694 KIKTFEKAFK
-700 TEFYK
+700 TDPK
-705 NPHETLS
+705 ETLNE
-712 DWKNALPSSFEF
+712 WKTALPNDFDF

-733 YNFLKDKNKA
+733 YNFLKEKGKL

>member
-1 MKTFF
+1 
-6 IKNYVLFENFQKLCQ
+6 
-21 GKKIKFIF
+21 
-29 RIFEAMNNHF
+29 MNNHF

-62 FLNDFVKRTKKKYI
+62 FLNDFVKRTRKKHI

-108 DRIDGSLANN
+108 DRIDTSMANN

-130 DKLKLLREIE
+130 DKLKLLREVEII
-140 VLIIDEVSMLRADVL
+140 IIDEVSMLRADVL

-194 ILKICYD
+194 ILKICYN

-208 LAVKDIPLLTIELT
+208 HAIKEIPLITIELT

-232 LEILNAIRDGDT
+232 LAILNAIRDGDV
-244 ANIDFDLL
+244 ANIDFEHL
-252 NKRYDPDF
+252 NERYDPYF
-260 DMGNESYVY
+260 DMGDEPYVY
-269 LCSHNKMADEI
+269 LCSHNKMADDI
-280 NQEKLA
+280 NQEKLD
-286 EIKVTPNT
+286 ELKVSSKT

-300 GDFKENQYPNEQFL
+300 GEFRENQFPNEQFL
-314 ELKIGAQVMF
+314 DLKIGAQIMF

-353 VLDGSEREITV
+353 ILDGSEREITV

-373 YFLDTEKN
+373 YFLDTDKN
-381 IQEEVLG
+381 IKEEVLG

-410 FDKVI
+410 FDRVI

-443 SRITPDVIFKDNRIL
+443 SKITPEVIFKDNRIL
-458 QFQGNTLANDNV
+458 HFHSDTVANDKV
-470 EAILNK
+470 EAILSN

-487 RTVNCLWFLKEVE
+487 RTVDSQWLLKEVE
-500 DWNQLSIT
+500 DWNKLSVA
-508 TKSIDHVKTKQ
+508 TKSIDHVKTNQ
-519 LYVQLKHEIVN
+519 LYLQLKHEIVN

-538 ERVISQKVNNFIEQ
+538 ERVISQKVNNFIDK

-559 ENKTKGAVN
+559 ESKTKGAVN
-568 FFFVEIRDKVFNP
+568 FFFTEIRDKVFSP
-581 LKEFYAEIKGAKGLK
+581 LKDFYAEIKGTKGLK
-596 QYNEEFRNW
+596 QYNEEFRVW

-617 EAYLLETKLLDEKND
+617 EIHLLETKLLDEKNNQ
-632 KEISMKIAKVPSQV
+632 EVSMKIAKVPSQV

-655 KTIGEI
+655 KTISEI

-684 LDIARVITSD
+684 LDISRVITSD

-700 TEFYK
+700 NVFK
-705 NPHETLS
+705 NDPKETLTE
-712 DWKNALPSSFEF
+712 WKNALPNDFEF

-733 YNFLKDKNKA
+733 FNYQKEKGRI

>member
-1 MKTFF
+1 
-6 IKNYVLFENFQKLCQ
+6 
-21 GKKIKFIF
+21 
-29 RIFEAMNNHF
+29 MNNHF
-39 FDLIEHT
+39 FDLIEYT

-62 FLNDFVKRTKKKYI
+62 FLNDFVKRTKKKHI

-108 DRIDGSLANN
+108 DRIDTSLANN

-130 DKLKLLREIE
+130 DKLKLLREVE

-165 RRNNQRFGGVQMLF
+165 RRNSQRFGGVQMLF

-194 ILKICYD
+194 ILKMFYN

-208 LAVKDIPLLTIELT
+208 HAIKEVPLLTIELT
-222 KVYRQSDEDF
+222 KVYRQSDESF
-232 LEILNAIRDGDT
+232 LDILNAIRDGDVGS
-244 ANIDFDLL
+244 IDFEHL
-252 NKRYDPDF
+252 NERYDPTF
-260 DMGNESYVY
+260 ETGTESYVY

-280 NQEKLA
+280 NQEKLK
-286 EIKVTPNT
+286 EIKVDPTT
-294 YEAKLF
+294 FEAKLF
-300 GDFKENQYPNEQFL
+300 GEFKENQFPNEQFL

-331 EKKYFNGKLGEIS
+331 EKRYFNGKLGEIS

-373 YFLDTEKN
+373 YFLDTDKN
-381 IQEEVLG
+381 IKEEVLG

-443 SRITPDVIFKDNRIL
+443 SKITPEVIFKDNRIL
-458 QFQGNTLANDNV
+458 QFQGSTFANDNV
-470 EAILNK
+470 EAILNQ
-476 EKYDYSIRKVL
+476 EKYDYSIKKVL
-487 RTVNCLWFLKEVE
+487 RTVDSRWILNEVE
-500 DWNQLSIT
+500 EWNRLSIT
-508 TKSIDHVKTKQ
+508 TKSIDTVKTNQ
-519 LYVQLKHEIVN
+519 LYIQLKHEVTQ

-538 ERVISQKVNNFIEQ
+538 EKVISQKVNNFIDQ

-559 ENKTKGAVN
+559 EAKTKGAVN
-568 FFFVEIRDKVFNP
+568 FFFTEIRDKVFSP

-605 LEDIEEYLNSLK
+605 LEDVEEYLNSLK
-617 EAYLLETKLLDEKND
+617 EAHLLETKLLDEKND
-632 KEISMKIAKVPSQV
+632 KEVSMKIAKVPSQV

-655 KTIGEI
+655 KTIAEV
-661 ALERGLVKETVIGH
+661 AFERGLVKETVIGH

-684 LDIARVITSD
+684 LDISRVITSD

-700 TEFYK
+700 DMFYK
-705 NPHETLS
+705 TPHETLTE
-712 DWKNALPSSFEF
+712 WKNALPSNFEF

-733 YNFLKDKNKA
+733 YNFKKEKNK

>member
-1 MKTFF
+1 
-6 IKNYVLFENFQKLCQ
+6 
-21 GKKIKFIF
+21 
-29 RIFEAMNNHF
+29 MNNHF
-39 FDLIEHT
+39 FDLIEYT
-46 NRSVFLTGKA
+46 SRSVFLTGKA

-62 FLNDFVKRTKKKYI
+62 FLNEFVKKTKKKHI

-108 DRIDGSLANN
+108 DRIDSSLANN
-118 IADLMPHFKYRK
+118 IIDLQQHFKYRK
-130 DKLKLLREIE
+130 DKLKLLREVE

-194 ILKICYD
+194 VLKMFYN

-208 LAVKDIPLLTIELT
+208 LAIKDIPLLTIELT
-222 KVYRQSDEDF
+222 KVYRQTDQEF
-232 LEILNAIRDGDT
+232 LEILNAIRDGDVT
-244 ANIDFDLL
+244 NIDFDHL
-252 NKRYDPDF
+252 NERYDPGF
-260 DMGNESYVY
+260 EAGEEPYVY
-269 LCSHNKMADEI
+269 LCSHNKMADDI
-280 NQEKLA
+280 NQEKLKD
-286 EIKVTPNT
+286 IKVSPKS

-300 GDFKENQYPNEQFL
+300 GEFKENQFPNEQFL
-314 ELKIGAQVMF
+314 ELKVGAQVMF
-324 IRNDISG
+324 IRNDITG

-344 ALDENEIKV
+344 SLDENEVKV
-353 VLDGSEREITV
+353 ILEGSEREITV

-373 YFLDTEKN
+373 YSLDTDKN
-381 IQEEVLG
+381 IKEEVLG

-431 SRCRTLEGIVLK
+431 SRCRTLEGIILK
-443 SRITPDVIFKDNRIL
+443 SKITPEVIFKDNRIL
-458 QFQGNTLANDNV
+458 KFQGETQANDNV
-470 EAILNK
+470 ESILNQ

-487 RTVNCLWFLKEVE
+487 RTVDCQWFLKEVE
-500 DWNQLSIT
+500 QWNNLSIV
-508 TKSIDHVKTKQ
+508 TKSIDRTKSSQ
-519 LYVQLKHEIVN
+519 LYLQLKRDVLN

-538 ERVISQKVNNFIEQ
+538 ERIIFQKVNLFIEK
-552 KEEWSEI
+552 KEDWSEI
-559 ENKTKGAVN
+559 ESKSKGAVN
-568 FFFVEIRDKVFNP
+568 FFFTEIRDKVFNP

-596 QYNEEFRNW
+596 QYNEELKNW

-617 EAYLLETKLLDEKND
+617 EIHLLETKLLDEKND
-632 KEISMKIAKVPSQV
+632 KEVSMKIAKVPSQV

-655 KTIGEI
+655 KTISEI
-661 ALERGLVKETVIGH
+661 AMERGLVKETVIGH

-694 KIKAFE
+694 KIKAFKE
-700 TEFYK
+700 MFHRDPKENLT
-705 NPHETLS
+705 
-712 DWKNALPSSFEF
+712 DWKAALPNDFEF

-733 YNFLKDKNKA
+733 FTYQKEKNNI

>member
-1 MKTFF
+1 
-6 IKNYVLFENFQKLCQ
+6 
-21 GKKIKFIF
+21 
-29 RIFEAMNNHF
+29 MNNHF

-62 FLNDFVKRTKKKYI
+62 FLNDFVKRTRKKHI

-108 DRIDGSLANN
+108 DRIDTSMANN

-130 DKLKLLREIE
+130 DKLKLLREVEII
-140 VLIIDEVSMLRADVL
+140 IIDEVSMLRADVL

-194 ILKICYD
+194 ILKICYP

-208 LAVKDIPLLTIELT
+208 HAIKEIPLITIELT

-232 LEILNAIRDGDT
+232 LAILNAIRDGDVD
-244 ANIDFDLL
+244 NIDFEHL
-252 NKRYDPDF
+252 NERYDPDF
-260 DMGNESYVY
+260 DMGDEPYVY
-269 LCSHNKMADEI
+269 LCSHNKMADDI
-280 NQEKLA
+280 NQEKLDELKA
-286 EIKVTPNT
+286 SSKT

-300 GDFKENQYPNEQFL
+300 GEFRENQFPNEQFL
-314 ELKIGAQVMF
+314 DLKIGAQIMF

-353 VLDGSEREITV
+353 ILDGSEREITV

-373 YFLDTEKN
+373 YFLDTDKN
-381 IQEEVLG
+381 IKEEVLG

-410 FDKVI
+410 FDRVI

-443 SRITPDVIFKDNRIL
+443 SKITPEVIFKDNRIL
-458 QFQGNTLANDNV
+458 HFHTDTVANDKV
-470 EAILNK
+470 EAILNN
-476 EKYDYSIRKVL
+476 EKYDYSLKKVL
-487 RTVNCLWFLKEVE
+487 RTIDSQWLLKEVE
-500 DWNQLSIT
+500 DWNKLSVT
-508 TKSIDHVKTKQ
+508 TKSIDHVKTNQ
-519 LYVQLKHEIVN
+519 LYKQLKHEIVN

-538 ERVISQKVNNFIEQ
+538 DRVISQKVSNFIEQ

-559 ENKTKGAVN
+559 ENKSKGAVN
-568 FFFVEIRDKVFNP
+568 FFFTEIRDKVFSP
-581 LKEFYAEIKGAKGLK
+581 LKDFYAEIKGTKGLK
-596 QYNEEFRNW
+596 QYNEDFRVW

-617 EAYLLETKLLDEKND
+617 EIHLLETRLLDEKND
-632 KEISMKIAKVPSQV
+632 REVSMKIAKVPSQV

-655 KTIGEI
+655 KTISEI

-684 LDIARVITSD
+684 LDISRVITSD

-700 TEFYK
+700 GIFRNDPK
-705 NPHETLS
+705 ETLTE
-712 DWKNALPSSFEF
+712 WKNALPNDFEF

-733 YNFLKDKNKA
+733 FTYLKEKGKI

>member
-1 MKTFF
+1 
-6 IKNYVLFENFQKLCQ
+6 
-21 GKKIKFIF
+21 
-29 RIFEAMNNHF
+29 MNNHF

-62 FLNDFVKRTKKKYI
+62 FLNDFVKRTRKKHI

-108 DRIDGSLANN
+108 ERIDTSLANN

-130 DKLKLLREIE
+130 DKLKLLREVEII
-140 VLIIDEVSMLRADVL
+140 IIDEVSMLRADVL

-194 ILKICYD
+194 ILKMFYN

-208 LAVKDIPLLTIELT
+208 LAIKEIPLITIELT
-222 KVYRQSDEDF
+222 KVYRQTDEEF
-232 LEILNAIRDGDT
+232 LDILNAIRDGDI
-244 ANIDFDLL
+244 ANIDFEHL
-252 NKRYDPDF
+252 NERYDPDF
-260 DMGNESYVY
+260 EIGNESYVY

-280 NQEKLA
+280 NVEKLA
-286 EIKVTPNT
+286 EIKVDAKT

-300 GDFKENQYPNEQFL
+300 GEFKENQFPNEQFL
-314 ELKIGAQVMF
+314 ELKIGAQIMF

-353 VLDGSEREITV
+353 ILDGSEREIVV

-381 IQEEVLG
+381 IKEEVLG

-443 SRITPDVIFKDNRIL
+443 SKITPEIIFKDNRIL
-458 QFQGNTLANDNV
+458 HFHSDTVANDHV
-470 EAILNK
+470 ENILNK

-487 RTVNCLWFLKEVE
+487 RTLDCVWFLKEVE
-500 DWNQLSIT
+500 EWNKLSIT
-508 TKSIDHVKTKQ
+508 TKSIDVFKTNQ
-519 LYVQLKHEIVN
+519 LYQQLKPEIVN

-559 ENKTKGAVN
+559 ESKTKGAVN
-568 FFFVEIRDKVFNP
+568 FFFTEIRDKVFNP
-581 LKEFYAEIKGAKGLK
+581 LKEFYAEIKGTKGLK
-596 QYNEEFRNW
+596 QYNEEFRVW

-617 EAYLLETKLLDEKND
+617 EIHLLETKLLDEKND
-632 KEISMKIAKVPSQV
+632 KEVSMKIAKVPSQV

-655 KTIGEI
+655 KTISEI
-661 ALERGLVKETVIGH
+661 AMERGLVKETVIGH

-684 LDIARVITSD
+684 LDISRVITTD

-700 TEFYK
+700 EIFYK
-705 NPHETLS
+705 DPKETLTE
-712 DWKNALPSSFEF
+712 WKNVLPNDFEF

-733 YNFLKDKNKA
+733 FNYQKEKSK

>member
-1 MKTFF
+1 
-6 IKNYVLFENFQKLCQ
+6 
-21 GKKIKFIF
+21 
-29 RIFEAMNNHF
+29 MNNHF
-39 FDLIEHT
+39 FDLIEYT
-46 NRSVFLTGKA
+46 SRSVFLTGKA

-62 FLNDFVKRTKKKYI
+62 FLNEFVKKTKKKHI

-108 DRIDGSLANN
+108 DRIDSSLANN
-118 IADLMPHFKYRK
+118 IIDLQQHFKYRK
-130 DKLKLLREIE
+130 DKLKLLREVE

-194 ILKICYD
+194 VLKMFYN

-208 LAVKDIPLLTIELT
+208 LAIKHIPLLTIELT
-222 KVYRQSDEDF
+222 KVYRQTDQEF
-232 LEILNAIRDGDT
+232 LEILNAIRDGDV
-244 ANIDFDLL
+244 ANIDFNHL
-252 NKRYDPDF
+252 NERYDPGF
-260 DMGNESYVY
+260 EAGEEPYVY
-269 LCSHNKMADEI
+269 LCSHNKMADDI
-280 NQEKLA
+280 NQEKLKD
-286 EIKVTPNT
+286 IKVSPKS

-300 GDFKENQYPNEQFL
+300 GEFKENQYPNEQFL
-314 ELKIGAQVMF
+314 ELKVGAQVMF

-344 ALDENEIKV
+344 SLDENEIKV
-353 VLDGSEREITV
+353 ILDGSEREITV

-373 YFLDTEKN
+373 YSLDTDKN
-381 IQEEVLG
+381 IKEEVLG

-443 SRITPDVIFKDNRIL
+443 SKITPEVIFKDNRIL
-458 QFQGNTLANDNV
+458 KFQGETQANDNV
-470 EAILNK
+470 ESILNQ
-476 EKYDYSIRKVL
+476 EKYDYSIRKLL
-487 RTVNCLWFLKEVE
+487 RTLDCQWFLKEVE
-500 DWNQLSIT
+500 QWNNLSIV
-508 TKSIDHVKTKQ
+508 TKSIDRSKSNQ
-519 LYVQLKHEIVN
+519 LYLQLKRDVLN

-538 ERVISQKVNNFIEQ
+538 ERIIFQKVNLFIEK
-552 KEEWSEI
+552 KEDWSEI
-559 ENKTKGAVN
+559 ESKSKGAVN
-568 FFFVEIRDKVFNP
+568 FFFTEIRDKVFNP
-581 LKEFYAEIKGAKGLK
+581 LKDFYAEIKGAKGLK
-596 QYNEEFRNW
+596 QYNEELKNW

-617 EAYLLETKLLDEKND
+617 EIHLLETKLLDEKND
-632 KEISMKIAKVPSQV
+632 KEVSMKIAKVPSQV
-646 LTFQLFEQG
+646 LTFQLFEEG
-655 KTIGEI
+655 KTISEI
-661 ALERGLVKETVIGH
+661 AMERGLVKETVIGH

-694 KIKAFE
+694 KIKTFKE
-700 TEFYK
+700 MFHRDPK
-705 NPHETLS
+705 ETLNE
-712 DWKNALPSSFEF
+712 WKTALPNDFEF

-733 YNFLKDKNKA
+733 FTYQKEKNNS

>member
-1 MKTFF
+1 
-6 IKNYVLFENFQKLCQ
+6 
-21 GKKIKFIF
+21 
-29 RIFEAMNNHF
+29 MNNHF
-39 FDLIEHT
+39 FDLLEHT

-62 FLNDFVKRTKKKYI
+62 FLNDFVKHTRKKHI

-108 DRIDGSLANN
+108 DRIDTSLANN

-130 DKLKLLREIE
+130 DKLKLLREVEI
-140 VLIIDEVSMLRADVL
+140 LIIDEVSMLRSDVL

-194 ILKICYD
+194 ILKMYYN

-208 LAVKDIPLLTIELT
+208 HAIKDIPLITIELT
-222 KVYRQSDEDF
+222 KVYRQTDQEF
-232 LEILNAIRDGDT
+232 LEILNAIRDGDV
-244 ANIDFDLL
+244 ANIDFNHL
-252 NKRYDPDF
+252 NERYNPDF
-260 DMGNESYVY
+260 EMGTDSYVY

-286 EIKVTPNT
+286 EIKVDARS

-300 GDFKENQYPNEQFL
+300 GEFKENQFPNEQFL
-314 ELKIGAQVMF
+314 DLKMGAQVMF

-353 VLDGSEREITV
+353 ILDGSDREITV

-373 YFLDTEKN
+373 YFLDTDKN
-381 IQEEVLG
+381 IKEEVLG

-443 SRITPDVIFKDNRIL
+443 SKITPEVIFKDNRIL
-458 QFQGNTLANDNV
+458 KFQGETHANDNV

-487 RTVNCLWFLKEVE
+487 RTIDCLWFLKELE
-500 DWNQLSIT
+500 DWNNRSIV
-508 TKSIDHVKTKQ
+508 TKSIDHLKAKQ
-519 LYVQLKHEIVN
+519 LYGQLRHEVVN

-538 ERVISQKVNNFIEQ
+538 ERVISQKVNNFINQ
-552 KEEWSEI
+552 NEEWSDI
-559 ENKTKGAVN
+559 ESKTKGAVN
-568 FFFVEIRDKVFNP
+568 FFFTEIKDKVFSP

-596 QYNEEFRNW
+596 QYNEDFRVW

-617 EAYLLETKLLDEKND
+617 EIHLLETKLLDEKND
-632 KEISMKIAKVPSQV
+632 KEVSMKIAKVPSQV

-655 KTIGEI
+655 KTIAEI

-684 LDIARVITSD
+684 LDISRVITSD

-700 TEFYK
+700 EIFYK
-705 NPHETLS
+705 DPKETLTE
-712 DWKNALPSSFEF
+712 WKNILPSNFEF

-733 YNFLKDKNKA
+733 FNYQKEKNKTE

>member
-1 MKTFF
+1 
-6 IKNYVLFENFQKLCQ
+6 
-21 GKKIKFIF
+21 
-29 RIFEAMNNHF
+29 MNNHF
-39 FDLIEHT
+39 FDLIEYT
-46 NRSVFLTGKA
+46 SRSVFLTGKA

-62 FLNDFVKRTKKKYI
+62 FLNEFVKKTKKKHI

-108 DRIDGSLANN
+108 DRIDSSLANN
-118 IADLMPHFKYRK
+118 IIDLQQHFKYRK
-130 DKLKLLREIE
+130 DKLKLLREVE

-194 ILKICYD
+194 VLKMFYN

-208 LAVKDIPLLTIELT
+208 LAIKDIPLLTIELT
-222 KVYRQSDEDF
+222 KVYRQTDQEF
-232 LEILNAIRDGDT
+232 LEILNAIRDGDV
-244 ANIDFDLL
+244 ANIDFNHL
-252 NKRYDPDF
+252 NERYDPGF
-260 DMGNESYVY
+260 EAGEEPYVY
-269 LCSHNKMADEI
+269 LCSHNKMADDI
-280 NQEKLA
+280 NQEKLKD
-286 EIKVTPNT
+286 IKVSPKS

-300 GDFKENQYPNEQFL
+300 GEFKENQYPNEQFL
-314 ELKIGAQVMF
+314 ELKVGAQVMF

-344 ALDENEIKV
+344 SLDENEIKV
-353 VLDGSEREITV
+353 ILDGSEREITV

-373 YFLDTEKN
+373 YSLDTDKN
-381 IQEEVLG
+381 IKEEVLG

-443 SRITPDVIFKDNRIL
+443 SKITPEVIFKDNRIL
-458 QFQGNTLANDNV
+458 KFQGETQANDNV
-470 EAILNK
+470 ESILNQ
-476 EKYDYSIRKVL
+476 EKYDYSIRKLL
-487 RTVNCLWFLKEVE
+487 RTLDCQWFLKEVE
-500 DWNQLSIT
+500 QWNNLSIV
-508 TKSIDHVKTKQ
+508 TKSIERSKSNQ
-519 LYVQLKHEIVN
+519 LYIQLKRDVLN

-538 ERVISQKVNNFIEQ
+538 ERIIFQKVNLFIEK
-552 KEEWSEI
+552 KEDWSEI
-559 ENKTKGAVN
+559 ESKSKGAVN
-568 FFFVEIRDKVFNP
+568 FFFTEIRDKVFNP

-596 QYNEEFRNW
+596 QYNEELKNW

-617 EAYLLETKLLDEKND
+617 EIHLLETKLLDEKND
-632 KEISMKIAKVPSQV
+632 KEVSMKIAKVPSQV
-646 LTFQLFEQG
+646 LTFQLFEEG
-655 KTIGEI
+655 KTISEI
-661 ALERGLVKETVIGH
+661 AMERGLVKETVIGH

-694 KIKAFE
+694 KIKAFKE
-700 TEFYK
+700 MFHRDPK
-705 NPHETLS
+705 ETLNE
-712 DWKNALPSSFEF
+712 WKTALPNNFEF

-733 YNFLKDKNKA
+733 FTYQKEKNNG

>member
-1 MKTFF
+1 
-6 IKNYVLFENFQKLCQ
+6 
-21 GKKIKFIF
+21 
-29 RIFEAMNNHF
+29 MNNHF
-39 FDLIEHT
+39 FDLIEYT
-46 NRSVFLTGKA
+46 SRSVFLTGKA

-62 FLNDFVKRTKKKYI
+62 FLNEFVKKTKKKHI

-108 DRIDGSLANN
+108 DRIDSSLANN
-118 IADLMPHFKYRK
+118 IIDLQQHFKYRK
-130 DKLKLLREIE
+130 DKLKLLREVE

-194 ILKICYD
+194 VLKMFYN

-208 LAVKDIPLLTIELT
+208 LAIKDIPLLTIELT
-222 KVYRQSDEDF
+222 KVYRQTDQEF
-232 LEILNAIRDGDT
+232 LEILNAIRDGDV
-244 ANIDFDLL
+244 ANIDFNHL
-252 NKRYDPDF
+252 NERYDPGF
-260 DMGNESYVY
+260 EAGEEPYVY
-269 LCSHNKMADEI
+269 LCSHNKMADDI
-280 NQEKLA
+280 NQEKLKD
-286 EIKVTPNT
+286 IKVSPKS

-300 GDFKENQYPNEQFL
+300 GEFKENQFPNEQFL
-314 ELKIGAQVMF
+314 ELKVGAQVMF
-324 IRNDISG
+324 IRNDITG

-344 ALDENEIKV
+344 SLDENEVKV
-353 VLDGSEREITV
+353 ILEGSEREITV

-373 YFLDTEKN
+373 YSLDTDKN
-381 IQEEVLG
+381 IKEEVLG

-443 SRITPDVIFKDNRIL
+443 SKITPEVIFKDNRIL
-458 QFQGNTLANDNV
+458 KFQGETQANDNV
-470 EAILNK
+470 ESILNQ

-487 RTVNCLWFLKEVE
+487 RTVDCQWFLKEVE
-500 DWNQLSIT
+500 QWNNLSIV
-508 TKSIDHVKTKQ
+508 TKSIDRTKSNQ
-519 LYVQLKHEIVN
+519 LYLQLKRDVLN

-538 ERVISQKVNNFIEQ
+538 ERIIFQKVNLFIEK
-552 KEEWSEI
+552 KEDWSEI
-559 ENKTKGAVN
+559 ESKSKGAVN
-568 FFFVEIRDKVFNP
+568 FFFTEIRDKVFNP

-596 QYNEEFRNW
+596 QYNEELKNW

-617 EAYLLETKLLDEKND
+617 EIHLLETKLLDEKND
-632 KEISMKIAKVPSQV
+632 KEVSMKIAKVPSQV

-655 KTIGEI
+655 KTISEI
-661 ALERGLVKETVIGH
+661 AMERGLVKETVIGH

-694 KIKAFE
+694 KIKAFKE
-700 TEFYK
+700 MFHRDPKENLT
-705 NPHETLS
+705 
-712 DWKNALPSSFEF
+712 DWKTALPNDFEF

-733 YNFLKDKNKA
+733 FTYQKEKNNI

>member
-1 MKTFF
+1 
-6 IKNYVLFENFQKLCQ
+6 
-21 GKKIKFIF
+21 
-29 RIFEAMNNHF
+29 MNNHF
-39 FDLIEHT
+39 FDLIEYT
-46 NRSVFLTGKA
+46 SRSVFLTGKA

-62 FLNDFVKRTKKKYI
+62 FLNEFVKKTKKKHI

-108 DRIDGSLANN
+108 ERIDSSLANN
-118 IADLMPHFKYRK
+118 IIDLQQHFKYRK
-130 DKLKLLREIE
+130 DKLKLLREVE

-194 ILKICYD
+194 VLKMFYN

-208 LAVKDIPLLTIELT
+208 LAIKDIPLLTIELT
-222 KVYRQSDEDF
+222 KVYRQTDQEF
-232 LEILNAIRDGDT
+232 LEILNAIRDGDV
-244 ANIDFDLL
+244 ANIDFDHL
-252 NKRYDPDF
+252 NERYDPGF
-260 DMGNESYVY
+260 EAGEEPYVY
-269 LCSHNKMADEI
+269 LCSHNKMADDI
-280 NQEKLA
+280 NQEKLKD
-286 EIKVTPNT
+286 IKVSPKS

-300 GDFKENQYPNEQFL
+300 GEFKENQFPNEQFL
-314 ELKIGAQVMF
+314 ELKVGAQVMF
-324 IRNDISG
+324 IRNDITG

-344 ALDENEIKV
+344 SLDENEVKV
-353 VLDGSEREITV
+353 ILEGSEREITV

-373 YFLDTEKN
+373 YSLDTDKN
-381 IQEEVLG
+381 IKEEVLG

-431 SRCRTLEGIVLK
+431 SRCRTLEGIILK
-443 SRITPDVIFKDNRIL
+443 SKITPEVIFKDNRIL
-458 QFQGNTLANDNV
+458 KFQGETQANDNV
-470 EAILNK
+470 ESILNQ

-487 RTVNCLWFLKEVE
+487 RTVDCQWFLKEVE
-500 DWNQLSIT
+500 QWNNLSIV
-508 TKSIDHVKTKQ
+508 TKSIDRTKSNQ
-519 LYVQLKHEIVN
+519 LYLQLKRDVLN

-538 ERVISQKVNNFIEQ
+538 ERIIFQKVNLFIEK
-552 KEEWSEI
+552 KEDWSEI
-559 ENKTKGAVN
+559 ESKSKGAVN
-568 FFFVEIRDKVFNP
+568 FFFTEIRDKVFNP
-581 LKEFYAEIKGAKGLK
+581 LKEFYAEIKGTKGLK
-596 QYNEEFRNW
+596 QYNEELKNW

-617 EAYLLETKLLDEKND
+617 EIHLLETKLLDEKND
-632 KEISMKIAKVPSQV
+632 KEVSMKIAKVPSQV

-655 KTIGEI
+655 KTISEI
-661 ALERGLVKETVIGH
+661 AMERGLVKETVIGH

-694 KIKAFE
+694 KIKAFKE
-700 TEFYK
+700 MFHRDPKENLT
-705 NPHETLS
+705 
-712 DWKNALPSSFEF
+712 DWKAALPNDFEF

-733 YNFLKDKNKA
+733 FTYQKEKNNI

>member
-1 MKTFF
+1 
-6 IKNYVLFENFQKLCQ
+6 
-21 GKKIKFIF
+21 
-29 RIFEAMNNHF
+29 MNNHF

-62 FLNDFVKRTKKKYI
+62 FLNEFVKKTRKKHI

-108 DRIDGSLANN
+108 DRIDGSLGNN
-118 IADLMPHFKYRK
+118 IADLQQHFKYRK
-130 DKLKLLREIE
+130 DKLKLLREVE

-194 ILKICYD
+194 ILKMYYN

-208 LAVKDIPLLTIELT
+208 LAIKDIPLLTIELT
-222 KVYRQSDEDF
+222 KVYRQTDEEF
-232 LEILNAIRDGDT
+232 LEILNAVRDGDV
-244 ANIDFDLL
+244 ANINFEHL
-252 NKRYDPDF
+252 NERYDPDF
-260 DMGNESYVY
+260 NAGEESYIY
-269 LCSHNKMADEI
+269 LCSHNKLADDI
-280 NQEKLA
+280 NQQKLA
-286 EIKVTPNT
+286 EIKVDPSTF
-294 YEAKLF
+294 EAKLF
-300 GDFKENQYPNEQFL
+300 GEFKENQYPNEQFL

-344 ALDENEIKV
+344 ALDEKEIKV
-353 VLDGSEREITV
+353 ILDGSEREITV

-373 YFLDTEKN
+373 YSLDSEKN
-381 IQEEVLG
+381 IKEEVLG

-443 SRITPDVIFKDNRIL
+443 SKITPDVIFKDNRIL
-458 QFQGNTLANDNV
+458 QFQGETFANDSV
-470 EAILNK
+470 EEILNK

-487 RTVNCLWFLKEVE
+487 RSVDSQWLLKEVE
-500 DWNQLSIT
+500 LWNNLSIT
-508 TKSIDHVKTKQ
+508 TKSIDHAKSKQ
-519 LYVQLKHEIVN
+519 LYLQLKRDAVN

-538 ERVISQKVNNFIEQ
+538 ERIIFQKVNNFIN
-552 KEEWSEI
+552 KTEEWSEI
-559 ENKTKGAVN
+559 ESKTKGAVN
-568 FFFVEIRDKVFNP
+568 FFFNEVKDKIFSP
-581 LKEFYAEIKGAKGLK
+581 LKEFYSEIKGVKGLK
-596 QYNEEFRNW
+596 NYNEELRSW
-605 LEDIEEYLNSLK
+605 LEDIEDYLNGLK
-617 EAYLLETKLLDEKND
+617 TAHLLETKLLDEKNN
-632 KEISMKIAKVPSQV
+632 KEVSMKIAKVPSQV

-655 KTIGEI
+655 KTISEI
-661 ALERGLVKETVIGH
+661 ALERGLVKETVLGH

-684 LDIARVITSD
+684 LDLSRVITSD
-694 KIKAFE
+694 KIKTFEKAFK
-700 TEFYK
+700 TDPK
-705 NPHETLS
+705 ETLNE
-712 DWKNALPSSFEF
+712 WKTALPNDFDF

-733 YNFLKDKNKA
+733 YNFLKDRN